1 MSGRS
6 EPLKKTKRMHGA
18 TDTLCKEGF
27 CIDTSYIPPSLNSI
41 FPPSFQ
47 QAHHFSLIISSLF
60 FWYGRLGASDSSSG
74 AVCAVNTR
82 AVVSDTWKEQGGGVW
97 EYADKWCFHC
107 CTCYCFFWA
116 HHCLPCCHWCSHL
129 CH

>member
-6 EPLKKTKRMHGA
+6 EPLKKENARTRYAKKGFVSIH
-18 TDTLCKEGF
+18 TPLVELHISTLF
-27 CIDTSYIPPSLNSI
+27 STSPPFLSYTLSYN
-41 FPPSFQ
+41 F
-47 QAHHFSLIISSLF
+47 FSL

-74 AVCAVNTR
+74 AVCAVNTG
-82 AVVSDTWKEQGGGVW
+82 AAVSDTWKEQGGGVW

-116 HHCLPCCHWCSHL
+116 HHYLPCCHWCSHL
-129 CH
+129 CR